1 MAFKTWCNTRYTGD
15 SKEMDDTDAELRL
28 RGIEP
33 PYERVRVE
41 AAAMREEIRRDH
53 PDNPVAAVERLLEAL
68 KKPQN

>member
-1 MAFKTWCNTRYTGD
+1 
-15 SKEMDDTDAELRL
+15 MDDTDAELRL

>member
-1 MAFKTWCNTRYTGD
+1 
-15 SKEMDDTDAELRL
+15 MDDTDAELRL

-41 AAAMREEIRRDH
+41 AAAMREEIRRDR